1 MDAARLLVLAAAL
14 AAPAAHAATLESAVR
29 TAVAERLSLDP
40 GDVELA
46 ELPSDATVD
55 AEWSI
60 RLPDYAFGSG
70 HVAITAEVPGRSIR
84 LNPKVTLYDRLPVVD
99 AEIAQGAQVSFH
111 LERRAL
117 SELHGGTPVEP
128 ALAWDATI
136 ALHRGRVLTTGVVR
150 RHPDLREGAA
160 VTLVVQRGA
169 LVITA
174 PGQLLADAIV
184 DQSVKVLNLA
194 TKAELLGTL
203 QADGRIHLGG
213 S

>member
-1 MDAARLLVLAAAL
+1 
-14 AAPAAHAATLESAVR
+14 
-29 TAVAERLSLDP
+29 
-40 GDVELA
+40 
-46 ELPSDATVD
+46 
-55 AEWSI
+55 
-60 RLPDYAFGSG
+60 
-70 HVAITAEVPGRSIR
+70 
-84 LNPKVTLYDRLPVVD
+84 
-99 AEIAQGAQVSFH
+99 
-111 LERRAL
+111 
-117 SELHGGTPVEP
+117 
-128 ALAWDATI
+128 
-136 ALHRGRVLTTGVVR
+136 VLTTGVVR